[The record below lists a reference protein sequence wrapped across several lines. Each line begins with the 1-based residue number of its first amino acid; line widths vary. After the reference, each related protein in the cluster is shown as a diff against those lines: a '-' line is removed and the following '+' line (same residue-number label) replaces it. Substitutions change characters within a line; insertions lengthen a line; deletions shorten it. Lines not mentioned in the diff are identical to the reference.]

1 MYLLNEIINIIEKN
15 KTKKI
20 AIFVDMDGVV
30 ADYRFGEG
38 NNIKSNV
45 PGTYS
50 NKRPIETTINNLK
63 QIHEKTHCEMFILSS
78 CLYKEQA
85 NEKKVWLNINMP
97 FIKEDNMIFV
107 ITDNF
112 EDRKKNNAI
121 LNTKFVVNPKFVFD
135 SFYLVTKVNE
145 KDPEYAFDKII

>member
-63 QIHEKTHCEMFILSS
+63 QIHEKTHCEMFILSRINLS
-78 CLYKEQA
+78 VRIVIENQKPNFLY
-85 NEKKVWLNINMP
+85 VSLM
-97 FIKEDNMIFV
+97 MR
-107 ITDNF
+107 IT
-112 EDRKKNNAI
+112 
-121 LNTKFVVNPKFVFD
+121 
-135 SFYLVTKVNE
+135 
-145 KDPEYAFDKII
+145 